1 MGHYTSG
8 KHFKLGDIVHAVLKP
23 TSCSSKTAS
32 GYKDATQVLDDASTD
47 CEDDASMVGTAAG
60 AASSD
65 ETLSTDE
72 IPSTDDETLST
83 DEIPITDKDFIDA
96 LGLVLERWVEEAA
109 TADKS
114 EKVSHFHSTRAPGIS
129 IDEYLKR
136 IQKYFVCSDEC
147 FVIALVYIDRIS
159 KMKSSIPVCKL
170 TVHRL
175 LLISVMV
182 AAKFH
187 DDVYYSN
194 KYYSKVGGISLKEV
208 NALEAVFLKMMDWN
222 VCVSGQEYKLY
233 HRLVNESVNQP
244 HERLTL

>member
-23 TSCSSKTAS
+23 SLCSSKIATDCKVSDAAS
-32 GYKDATQVLDDASTD
+32 KDFIGSTQEKVDGCQDDASEVST
-47 CEDDASMVGTAAG
+47 ASG

-65 ETLSTDE
+65 EILSTDE
-72 IPSTDDETLST
+72 IPSTDE
-83 DEIPITDKDFIDA
+83 DFIDA
-96 LGLVLERWVEEAA
+96 LGIVLERWVEEAA
-109 TADKS
+109 ISGES
-114 EKVSHFHSTRAPGIS
+114 EKVSQFHSTRPPAIS
-129 IDEYLKR
+129 IAEYLKR
-136 IQKYFVCSDEC
+136 IRKYFVCSDEC
-147 FVIALVYIDRIS
+147 FVMALVYVDRLS
-159 KMKSSIPVCKL
+159 KMESSIPVCKL

-222 VCVSGQEYKLY
+222 VCMSGQEYELY
-233 HRLVNESVNQP
+233 HRLVNESVYPP
-244 HERLTL
+244 HERLAL

>member
-23 TSCSSKTAS
+23 SLCSSKVSDAASKEFIGSVQEKVDRCQDDVSEVSTAS
-32 GYKDATQVLDDASTD
+32 
-47 CEDDASMVGTAAG
+47 G

-65 ETLSTDE
+65 EILSTDE
-72 IPSTDDETLST
+72 IPSTDE
-83 DEIPITDKDFIDA
+83 DFIDA
-96 LGLVLERWVEEAA
+96 LGIVLARWVEEAA
-109 TADKS
+109 ISAKS
-114 EKVSHFHSTRAPGIS
+114 EKVSQFHSTRAPAIS
-129 IDEYLKR
+129 IADYLKR
-136 IQKYFVCSDEC
+136 IRKYFVCSDEC
-147 FVIALVYIDRIS
+147 FVMALVYVDRLS
-159 KMKSSIPVCKL
+159 KMESSVPVCKL

-208 NALEAVFLKMMDWN
+208 NALEAVFLKMMGWN
-222 VCVSGQEYKLY
+222 VCVSGQEYELY
-233 HRLVNESVNQP
+233 HRLVNESVYPP
-244 HERLTL
+244 HERLAL